1 MELATERLRLRCLAP
16 ADAEA
21 LMTYLNDWEVT
32 RWLARP
38 PYSYVPADA
47 AAFTQLMRERHEGAH
62 PLLFAIAE
70 RADNRLCGVIGID
83 PVVEAGGGEL
93 GYWLGRPFWGRRYGS
108 EAATALIAD
117 AAAAGLTHL
126 TAYADPLNARS
137 IRLLE
142 ACGFRGEGEEIRDG
156 RNGPAPMRSFLLR
169 PLTPD
174 GNRRSS
180 AAPA

>member
-1 MELATERLRLRCLAP
+1 MELATERLRLRCLETG
-16 ADAEA
+16 DAEA
-21 LMTYLNDWEVT
+21 LVTYLNDWEVT

-38 PYSYVPADA
+38 PYPYTPADA
-47 AAFTQLMRERHEGAH
+47 AAFTQFMREWHEGAR

-70 RADNRLCGVIGID
+70 LGNRLCGVIGID
-83 PVVEAGGGEL
+83 AFEGGGGEL

-108 EAATALIAD
+108 EAAIALIA
-117 AAAAGLTHL
+117 AAAVAGLSHL

-142 ACGFRGEGEEIRDG
+142 ACGFRGQGEEVRDG
-156 RNGPAPMRSFLLR
+156 RNGPAPMRCFLVR

-174 GNRRSS
+174 GTRRRS